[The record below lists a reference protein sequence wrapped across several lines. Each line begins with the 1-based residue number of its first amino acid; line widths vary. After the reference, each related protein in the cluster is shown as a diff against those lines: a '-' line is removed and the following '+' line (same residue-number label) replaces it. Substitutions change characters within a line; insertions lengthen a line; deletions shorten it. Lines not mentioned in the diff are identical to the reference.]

1 MLKNHLKIAWRN
13 LKRHPLFSAIN
24 ILGLSIGLASAFLIY
39 FWVTD
44 EYKVD
49 SFHINGD
56 RLYQIM
62 EKSTENGIVRIHD
75 GTQGP
80 LSEALEKD
88 VPEVEN
94 AVTVMD
100 LGKEGMGLT
109 FRNGLKNFKSE
120 GLFAG
125 KAFFE
130 TFSFPLLYGSPAD
143 VLLNKESIVVSE
155 NFAAKLY
162 GSATKAIGKS
172 LEYEMFGTV
181 QTGLISGIFRNLP
194 GNSTLQ
200 FDYVA
205 TKQKFVEDLWT
216 NGLIWNNTGPQ
227 TYVLLKPNVDIA
239 AFDVKIKHLIDKYA
253 EYNSFTLFTRKFT
266 DTYLRGN
273 FENGV
278 QSGGRIN
285 YVRLLGFIA
294 VLILLIACI
303 NFMNLSTARVSS
315 RFKEIGIKKTIGG
328 TKKVLITQFL
338 SESVLLTYLSLV
350 LALVL
355 VIALIPLFNFVTGK
369 ELGLHFNPG
378 EIIII
383 LVITLMTGLISG
395 SYPAFYLANFSP
407 LAALTGKL
415 QKIGSV
421 INARKGLVVFQFM
434 ASLVLIISVLVINEQ
449 VQYALNK
456 PVGYER
462 EHVISFDLEGKAY
475 ADTRVFFEELDKIDG
490 VVSLGAIS
498 ESIISEEGGFS
509 TYGLEWPG
517 KKEGTEIDFIV
528 RKVDEH
534 LIKTLGI
541 EIAEGQ
547 GFARELGAREMYL
560 IPNQEAIKLMGIK
573 DPVGSKVNLWGEE
586 KTILGV
592 MKDFNTASVIKQ
604 VSPVIFTYSPNQMSM
619 AILKLQSGMEHK
631 ALKQIEAAYT
641 SFNPG
646 YEFNFTFLD
655 QTFEQQYLSEKRI
668 LSLGRYFAYL
678 AVFISCLGLFGLAA
692 FDTELR
698 NKEIGIRKV
707 LGSSA
712 VGILKLLST
721 DFIKL
726 VLIAIVIATPI
737 AWYLMNDWLSQ
748 FAYRI
753 SISWWVF
760 VISGLAAILTAI
772 STISFQVIRAAIANP
787 VKSLRAE

>member
-13 LKRHPLFSAIN
+13 LKRRLLFSAVN
-24 ILGLSIGLASAFLIY
+24 ILGLSIGLSSAFLIY

-49 SFHINGD
+49 RFHANGD

-62 EKSTENGIVRIHD
+62 EKSTENGIVQIHD

-80 LSEALEKD
+80 LSDALEKD
-88 VPEVEN
+88 IPEVEN

-100 LGKEGMGLT
+100 LGKEGMSLT
-109 FRNGLKNFKSE
+109 LRNGVNTFKSE

-130 TFSFPLLYGSPAD
+130 TFSFPLLVGRSGE
-143 VLLNKESIVVSE
+143 VLLKKESVVISE
-155 NFAAKLY
+155 NLAAKLY
-162 GSATKAIGKS
+162 GSPNKAIGQS
-172 LEYEMFGTV
+172 IEYEMFGIV
-181 QTGLISGIFRNLP
+181 QNGLISGIFRNPP

-205 TKQKFVEDLWT
+205 TKQKFVEDIWT
-216 NGLIWNNTGPQ
+216 NGLIWENTGPQ
-227 TYVLLKPNVDIA
+227 TYVMLKANVDMA
-239 AFDVKIKHLIDKYA
+239 AFDRKIEHLIDRYS
-253 EYNSFTLFTRKFT
+253 EYNTFTLFTRKFT

-278 QSGGRIN
+278 QTGGRIT
-285 YVRLLGFIA
+285 YIRLMGFIA

-303 NFMNLSTARVSS
+303 NFMNLSTARVSR

-328 TKKVLITQFL
+328 TKKVLIFQFL
-338 SESVLLTYLSLV
+338 SESVLLTYLSLI

-355 VIALIPLFNFVTGK
+355 VIASIPLFNFITGK
-369 ELGLHFNPG
+369 ELGLRFSLG
-378 EIIII
+378 EIAFI
-383 LVITLMTGLISG
+383 LVTTLITGLISG

-415 QKIGSV
+415 HKVGSV

-449 VQYALNK
+449 VRYALNK
-456 PVGYER
+456 PVGFER
-462 EHVISFDLEGKAY
+462 DHVVSFDLEGKAY
-475 ADTRVFFEELDKIDG
+475 AEPQVLFDELDKIEG
-490 VVSLGAIS
+490 VVGMGAIT
-498 ESIISEEGGFS
+498 ESIISEEGGSS

-517 KKEGTEIDFIV
+517 KIEGTEIDFII
-528 RKVDEH
+528 RNVDED
-534 LIKTLGI
+534 LMKTLGI

-547 GFARELGAREMYL
+547 GFNRELGAPETFL
-560 IPNQEAIKLMGIK
+560 ILNKEAIKLMGLK
-573 DPVGSKVNLWGEE
+573 DPVGRKVQLWGEE

-592 MKDFNTASVIKQ
+592 MRDFNTASVMQPI
-604 VSPVIFTYSPNQMSM
+604 SPVIFAYSANQMGKAM
-619 AILKLQSGMEHK
+619 LKLQTRMEQK
-631 ALKQIEAAYT
+631 ALEQIEAAYIR
-641 SFNPG
+641 FNPG
-646 YEFNFTFLD
+646 YQFNFSFLD
-655 QTFEQQYLSEKRI
+655 QTFEKQYLSEKRI

-698 NKEIGIRKV
+698 NKEISIRKV
-707 LGSSA
+707 LGSTSL
-712 VGILKLLST
+712 GIFKLLST

-737 AWYLMNDWLSQ
+737 AWYVMQDWLSQ
-748 FAYRI
+748 FAYHI
-753 SISWWVF
+753 SISWRVF
-760 VISGLAAILTAI
+760 AISGLATILTAI
-772 STISFQVIRAAIANP
+772 VTISFQVIRAAVANP
-787 VKSLRAE
+787 VKGLRTE